1 MSVTLR
7 GGVETG
13 DVLTFRDL
21 PAPPQLL
28 HGDVLVFPVQVAV
41 FVGLLLLH
49 VFYYK
54 LGEERETELSVI
66 KKHLVWLVY
75 NITNVV
81 FFHFRSRWETQS
93 FLCVCVCVHVWFRQ
107 RAGFA

>member
-1 MSVTLR
+1 MF
-7 GGVETG
+7 
-13 DVLTFRDL
+13 TFRDL

-54 LGEERETELSVI
+54 LGEERETEPNVT
-66 KKHLVWLVY
+66 KKKKNLVWLV
-75 NITNVV
+75 
-81 FFHFRSRWETQS
+81 RSRWETQS
-93 FLCVCVCVHVWFRQ
+93 FLCVCGCVCVHVWFRQ
-107 RAGFA
+107 RAGFV